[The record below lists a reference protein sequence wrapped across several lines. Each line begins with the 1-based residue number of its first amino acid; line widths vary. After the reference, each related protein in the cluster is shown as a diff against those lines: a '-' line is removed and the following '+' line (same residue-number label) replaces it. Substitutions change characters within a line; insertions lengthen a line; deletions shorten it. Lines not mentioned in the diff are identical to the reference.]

1 MSTAVVNST
10 ECPFRQAVWLESDR
24 QMGLAEAD
32 VADQDDVG
40 LGCDEGE
47 TEQVLE

>member
-1 MSTAVVNST
+1 VSI
-10 ECPFRQAVWLESDR
+10 QAGGVAESDR
-24 QMGLAEAD
+24 QMRFAEAD

-47 TEQVLE
+47 TEQVLD